1 MFYIDTGGRL
11 VYKRN
16 IMGTL
21 DNNFY
26 RPVADKIREAR
37 KSANLTQKM
46 LAGNIGLTRAAVAN
60 IESGR
65 QQILLHTL
73 YNIADACHTDP
84 FKLLPKIAMPQ
95 KADRNDDALKKEL
108 NKKLPAHSASRILN
122 RLNRT

>member
-1 MFYIDTGGRL
+1 
-11 VYKRN
+11 
-16 IMGTL
+16 MGAV

-26 RPVADKIREAR
+26 KPVANKIREVR

-46 LAGNIGLTRAAVAN
+46 LAGTIGLTRAAVAN

-73 YNIADACHTDP
+73 YSIAHACHTDP
-84 FKLLPKIAMPQ
+84 FELLPKMATPQ
-95 KADRNDDALKKEL
+95 VGQTNAALKKEL